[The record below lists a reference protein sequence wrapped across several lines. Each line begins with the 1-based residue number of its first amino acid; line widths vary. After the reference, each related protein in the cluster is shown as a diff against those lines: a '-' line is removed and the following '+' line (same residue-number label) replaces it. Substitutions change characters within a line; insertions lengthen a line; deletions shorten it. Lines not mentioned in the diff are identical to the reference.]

1 MCSTALIDALEAEVG
16 RLRAALSAGL
26 NAAAD
31 GLGGTDVRSTRDQRE
46 H

>member
-1 MCSTALIDALEAEVG
+1 VPHTRIDALEAEAG
-16 RLRAALSAGL
+16 RLRAAPAAGL

-31 GLGGTDVRSTRDQRE
+31 GLGGTDPSTGDQRE